1 MPPTSFRGWPDEA
14 LAFYRGL
21 ETDNSK
27 AYWTA
32 HKSSYDD
39 DVRRPMA
46 ELCAELEG
54 EYGSFHIFRPNRDVR
69 FSRDKSPYKTA
80 IGAVTEGR
88 GGEAYYVQ
96 LSAEGLFAASG
107 YYRMASDQL
116 ERFRAALDDTR
127 AGRALERALAEVSQQ
142 GYQVGGQALKT
153 APRGFARDHPRVG
166 LLRHKGVTVG
176 RSFPPARWLGTRAC
190 LTRIIG
196 VWAAAATVNRWLNR
210 HVGPSTEPPT

>member
-1 MPPTSFRGWPDEA
+1 MTTMCA
-14 LAFYRGL
+14 
-21 ETDNSK
+21 
-27 AYWTA
+27 
-32 HKSSYDD
+32 
-39 DVRRPMA
+39 VRWL

-116 ERFRAALDDTR
+116 ERFRVALDDTR
-127 AGRALERALAEVSQQ
+127 AGRALERALRRGEPAGLSGWGSSAEDRATRLS
-142 GYQVGGQALKT
+142 
-153 APRGFARDHPRVG
+153 
-166 LLRHKGVTVG
+166 
-176 RSFPPARWLGTRAC
+176 PAIIPASSSCGTRESPS
-190 LTRIIG
+190 
-196 VWAAAATVNRWLNR
+196 
-210 HVGPSTEPPT
+210 VGASLRRAGWVHARASRASSVCGRPPPPSIAG